1 MNSQKIVS
9 QVETAHYYHNILL
22 DRYRYK
28 GTEIFS
34 SVLKNLK
41 RFENFSEWIDKKESC
56 SEICIIN
63 HSYGEFALLYAL
75 VHKKSTIYVYEPNE
89 EKSNLLTYCCE
100 GIVSNMEIV
109 SNIDFLETDINK
121 YKVFKFGTCEGIN
134 NVVNNIEVIRL

>member
-1 MNSQKIVS
+1 MLFTSLIIPSHVANLN
-9 QVETAHYYHNILL
+9 TLHL
-22 DRYRYK
+22 
-28 GTEIFS
+28 FM
-34 SVLKNLK
+34 SVPK
-41 RFENFSEWIDKKESC
+41 
-56 SEICIIN
+56 
-63 HSYGEFALLYAL
+63 
-75 VHKKSTIYVYEPNE
+75 E